1 MANIIALANQKGGV
15 GKTTTA
21 VNLAACIAA
30 AERRVLLVDMDPQAN
45 ATSGV
50 GVDRDPQR
58 PCVYEALLD
67 ASRSHDSIVKTSM
80 SFLDLMPSDVRLV
93 GAEVELVSALAREYR
108 LQKVLAQVG
117 ADYDYILIDCPPSLG
132 LLTVNTLTAADGV
145 VIPIQAEYYALEGLS
160 QLLNTVELVRDSL
173 NPRLVIRG
181 VLLTMY
187 DQRLRLCNMVREELE
202 AHFGEQLYHTII
214 PRNVKLG
221 EAPSHGKPILL
232 YDAGSA
238 GAQNYIALAQEILDE
253 QSEAAG

>member
-50 GVDRDPQR
+50 GVERDPQR

-67 ASRSHDSIVKTSM
+67 ASRSRDSIVKTSM
-80 SFLDLMPSDVRLV
+80 DFLDLMPSDVRLV
-93 GAEVELVSALAREYR
+93 GAEVELVAALAREYR
-108 LQKVLAQVG
+108 LQKVFNAVKAG
-117 ADYDYILIDCPPSLG
+117 YDYILIDCPPSLG

-173 NPRLVIRG
+173 NPQLKIRG

-202 AHFGEQLYHTII
+202 AHFGKQLYKTII

-232 YDAGSA
+232 YDAGST

-253 QSEAAG
+253 QSQTTG